1 MNRAG
6 DQMAKKSETYEEM
19 VKRLER
25 IIGELESSQSDIS
38 TSMKIY
44 EEGVKLI
51 NKLYLTLDAM
61 EGKLRVINEDSKDN
75 TKE

>member
-1 MNRAG
+1 
-6 DQMAKKSETYEEM
+6 MAKKSETYEEM

>member
-1 MNRAG
+1 
-6 DQMAKKSETYEEM
+6 MAKKSETYEEM

-25 IIGELESSQSDIS
+25 IIEELESSQSDIS

-61 EGKLRVINEDSKDN
+61 EGKLRVINEDSEDN

>member
-61 EGKLRVINEDSKDN
+61 EGKLRVINEDSEDN

>member
-25 IIGELESSQSDIS
+25 IIEELESSQSDIS

-61 EGKLRVINEDSKDN
+61 EGKLRVINEDSEDN